1 MKPRIIVAGLGD
13 TGYRIFCL
21 LRQQGAA
28 VVGISDRFLDKEK
41 DKDIIVGNLRASS
54 VLIEGGIKDAHT
66 LVLASDDDALNLAIL
81 TQARLLNPRIRIINR
96 LYNQTLGE
104 RLDRTLPD
112 HFSMSVSSLAAP
124 IFAFAAQG
132 NNAIGQLRLFNQTW
146 PIHEEV
152 IDENHP
158 WLGMKLSQLWDDRS
172 RMLIHYLPVQGEM
185 DLISAVVKKQSLQ
198 RGDHLII
205 GTKPVFRGKRSPFTQ
220 KLLKP
225 IVNLRQYQRHARPVA
240 LVTFTLLMVICLA
253 TFTYVL
259 TNFHTSVVDA
269 FYFSVG
275 MITGAGGKE
284 DVAEKGPDTIK
295 VFTAIMMIVGAG
307 VIGICYAL
315 INDFVLGTRFKEFLD
330 AARVPTRNHYIVCG
344 LGCIGME
351 IVRQLHSQGYEV
363 VVIESDRDNR
373 FLHSARSLGVP
384 IILADASL
392 DNSLK
397 AANIQKAE
405 VLLAVTSKDMV
416 NVEISLTAKA
426 ISPKL
431 SLIVRCQDSQFARSV
446 EEVFGFETV
455 LSPTELATHTF
466 AAAALGGKILGNGM
480 TDDLL
485 WVALATMITPAHPF
499 CGQSVKHAAM
509 SANFVPLYLERK
521 IRTIHSWELLD
532 VVLQPE
538 DVLYLTIPAT
548 KLEQLWRTRYITTHV

>member
-1 MKPRIIVAGLGD
+1 
-13 TGYRIFCL
+13 
-21 LRQQGAA
+21 
-28 VVGISDRFLDKEK
+28 
-41 DKDIIVGNLRASS
+41 
-54 VLIEGGIKDAHT
+54 VLIQAGIREANT
-66 LVLASDDDALNLAIL
+66 LVLASDDDALNLAVL
-81 TQARLLNPRIRIINR
+81 TQARLLNPHIRIINR
-96 LYNQTLGE
+96 LYNQVLGD

-124 IFAFAAQG
+124 IFAFTALG
-132 NNAIGQLRLFNQTW
+132 NKAIGQLRLFNKTW

-158 WLGMKLSQLWDDRS
+158 WLGLNLSQLWDNPA

-185 DLISAVVKKQSLQ
+185 DLVSAVVKKKTLQ

-205 GTKPVFRGKRSPFTQ
+205 GTKPIFRGKRSRLSH

-225 IVNLRQYQRHARPVA
+225 FVNLRQYQRHARPVA
-240 LVTFTLLMVICLA
+240 LVTLALIAIICLA
-253 TFTYVL
+253 TLTYVL
-259 TNFHTSVVDA
+259 VNFHTSLVDA
-269 FYFSVG
+269 LYFSVG

-284 DVAEKGPDTIK
+284 EVAEKGPSSLKI
-295 VFTAIMMIVGAG
+295 FTAIMMIVGAG

-315 INDFVLGTRFKEFLD
+315 INDFVLGSRFKEFLD

-344 LGCIGME
+344 LGGIGME

-363 VVIESDRDNR
+363 VVIEPDHNNR

-397 AANIQKAE
+397 AANIQNAE
-405 VLLAVTSKDMV
+405 ALLAVTSKDMV

-426 ISPKL
+426 IAPKL
-431 SLIVRCQDSQFARSV
+431 SLIVRCQDSEFARSV
-446 EEVFGFETV
+446 GEVFGFEIV
-455 LSPTELATHTF
+455 LSPTELATHSF

-499 CGQSVKHAAM
+499 CGQSVKNVAM
-509 SANFVPLYLERK
+509 SAHFVPLYLERK
-521 IRTIHSWELLD
+521 TCTIHGWKLLD
-532 VVLQPE
+532 VVLQSE
-538 DVLYLTIPAT
+538 DILYLTIPANE
-548 KLEQLWRTRYITTHV
+548 LEQLWRTRQVRTHV